1 MVQFTHM
8 LEHIQTI
15 LETLVQS
22 DLVLVSALTVWFIV
36 FMSGENGA
44 IFILALAFSGY
55 IDPSLAVV
63 FIFLGSLTA
72 DMFWY
77 LITISTLRPWIEK
90 RFRKSTEVQAKSHAS
105 LFSFARAHP
114 YTVLILIKF
123 LVGLRLLLTIYIAS
137 RTDIPFRRYFIC
149 NVIANTLFVGTL
161 YSLSWLISI
170 GVGGVLDI
178 KNNLFHLLTVLAII
192 TIGTQ
197 VLIRLLQKPIERL
210 LSRRRIS

>member
-1 MVQFTHM
+1 M
-8 LEHIQTI
+8 LEHAHTI

-22 DLVLVSALTVWFIV
+22 DLVLVSALTIWFLV
-36 FMSGENGA
+36 FLSGENGA
-44 IFILALAFSGY
+44 IFILALTLSGY
-55 IDPSLAVV
+55 IDSSLAVV

-77 LITISTLRPWIEK
+77 LVTISTLRPWIEK
-90 RFRKSTEVQAKSHAS
+90 RFHKSTEVQAKSHAS
-105 LFSFARAHP
+105 LFSLARTHP

-123 LVGLRLLLTIYIAS
+123 LVGLRLLLTVYIAS

-149 NVIANTLFVGTL
+149 NVIANVLFVGTL
-161 YSLSWLISI
+161 YGLSWLISI

-178 KNNLFHLLTVLAII
+178 KNNLFHLLTVLAVI

-197 VLIRLLQKPIERL
+197 ILIRLLQKPIEQF
-210 LSRRRIS
+210 LSQRKSS